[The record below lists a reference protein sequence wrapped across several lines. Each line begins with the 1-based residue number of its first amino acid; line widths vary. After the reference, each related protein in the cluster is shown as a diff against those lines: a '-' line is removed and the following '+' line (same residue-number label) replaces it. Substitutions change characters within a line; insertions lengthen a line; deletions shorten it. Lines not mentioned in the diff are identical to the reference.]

1 MTKTTSARWVFLLS
15 LSASLFQ
22 SVLFG
27 AEDILKPAPLE
38 ASSPRED
45 LRKQIF
51 EKKQLL
57 DKRACE
63 TLATDPAATIPID
76 SYLQETI
83 RSLIKALNNAD
94 EKTLRDTFNARLKV
108 KAGQVALSLASLKK
122 IVGAKYAVTNY
133 RVFALNSP
141 DGSTEAIPCQDTG
154 VLIHPLYGYP
164 LSAGVWLQA
173 TGDDEVARIFL
184 ELVPAKKDWTIGAW
198 HIQQW
203 THAGKDF
210 AMWQDG
216 AEAYA
221 QKGHKEAAFILSDLA
236 TKLLDGGGFLE
247 FPVMHDAEAWRDR
260 QMTTSTWAK
269 SVRAL
274 FPQDEI
280 VHLSTLFVKGG
291 AGVILRFGVKAE
303 LSSNAIKD
311 HCKTHF
317 QKIMA
322 TDWGDAILGIRCGY
336 NFVRENPRADG
347 VLGSIY
353 VSKDDLKEKD
363 KS

>member
-1 MTKTTSARWVFLLS
+1 MKKRQHWVSRYVFLFALGVPS
-15 LSASLFQ
+15 HLCS
-22 SVLFG
+22 
-27 AEDILKPAPLE
+27 AEDIFKPAPIE

-63 TLATDPAATIPID
+63 TLATDPAATISAD
-76 SYLQETI
+76 SHLEETV
-83 RSLIKALNNAD
+83 RELIKALNNSN
-94 EKTLRDTFNARLKV
+94 EKTLRDAFNARLKV

-122 IVGAKYAVTNY
+122 IVGSKYAVTNF
-133 RVFALNSP
+133 RVYALNSP
-141 DGSTEAIPCQDTG
+141 DGSTDAIPCQDTG

-173 TGDDEVARIFL
+173 TGDNEVARIFL
-184 ELVPAKKDWTIGAW
+184 ELVPGKKDWTIGAW

-210 AMWQDG
+210 SMWQEA

-221 QKGHKEAAFILSDLA
+221 QKGHKEAAFIVSDLA
-236 TKLLDGGGFLE
+236 AKLLDGGGFLE

-260 QMTTSTWAK
+260 QMTATAWNK
-269 SVRAL
+269 SMRAL
-274 FPQDEI
+274 FPQDDI
-280 VHLSTLFVKGG
+280 IHLSTLFVKGG
-291 AGVILRFGVKAE
+291 AGVILRFGVKEE
-303 LSSNAIKD
+303 LSSHAIKD
-311 HCKTHF
+311 HCKTHL
-317 QKIMA
+317 QKIAA
-322 TDWGDAILGIRCGY
+322 TDWGDVLLGIRCGY
-336 NFVRENPRADG
+336 NFSRENPRADG
-347 VLGSIY
+347 ILGSIY

-363 KS
+363 RS

>member
-1 MTKTTSARWVFLLS
+1 MTSTSRYVLL
-15 LSASLFQ
+15 LALVWGAFHSALCS
-22 SVLFG
+22 
-27 AEDILKPAPLE
+27 ADDILKPAPLE

-45 LRKQIF
+45 LRKQVF

-63 TLATDPAATIPID
+63 TLATDPAATIPAD
-76 SYLQETI
+76 QYLQETI
-83 RSLIKALNNAD
+83 RELIKSINNGD
-94 EKTLRDTFNARLKV
+94 EKTLRDQFNARLKV

-122 IVGAKYAVTNY
+122 IVGSKYAVTNF

-141 DGSTEAIPCQDTG
+141 DGSTGAIPCQDTG

-173 TGDDEVARIFL
+173 TGDNEVARIFL

-210 AMWQDG
+210 SMWQDM
-216 AEAYA
+216 ALAFA
-221 QKGHKEAAFILSDLA
+221 QKGHKEAAFITSDLA
-236 TKLLDGGGFLE
+236 AKLLDGGGFLE
-247 FPVMHDAEAWRDR
+247 FPVMHDAETWRDK
-260 QMTTSTWAK
+260 QMTTEAWTK

-291 AGVILRFGVKAE
+291 AGVIMRFSVKAE
-303 LSSNAIKD
+303 LSTSAIKD
-311 HCKTHF
+311 HCKAHL
-317 QKIMA
+317 QKIVA

-336 NFVRENPRADG
+336 NFLRENPRADG
-347 VLGSIY
+347 ILGSIY
-353 VSKDDLKEKD
+353 VSKEDLKEKD